1 MRLVYKFTYNGLY
14 KQRIFDLC
22 NVSRCLYNQAL
33 YLVKKELENN
43 NKWLFYNDTN
53 KIMQNTTNLD
63 NKINYK
69 LLKAQCSQQCLRQLD
84 KNIKSYI
91 KSIKD
96 WSKNKEKYKGKPS
109 FPKYKKTYN
118 MLIFTSQCCVIRNK
132 FIFLYKDLSIP
143 IPQYEKYKNKLNKFQ
158 QVRVIPK
165 ENGKL
170 IIEIIYEQEC
180 KNKKNNDRIASIDLG
195 IDNIVSMVTSDGNAT
210 LYNGKQIKSINQWMN
225 KIISKAKS
233 ECEKINKCKTSKK
246 IKRLYEKRENIKN
259 DLFHKLSKDIV
270 NKLDEKE
277 IGTLVVGYN
286 KEWKQGVNLGHKT
299 NQTFV
304 QIPFNGFIEKLRY
317 KCELLGIDFI
327 LQEESYTSK
336 CDSLAKEE
344 IVKHEVYFG
353 RRVKRGLFQSSTKKL
368 INADING
375 ALNIMRKVVGD
386 SCVDKILNS
395 GLLFNPI
402 KYNNIFLL

>member
-1 MRLVYKFTYNGLY
+1 M
-14 KQRIFDLC
+14 
-22 NVSRCLYNQAL
+22 
-33 YLVKKELENN
+33 
-43 NKWLFYNDTN
+43 
-53 KIMQNTTNLD
+53 
-63 NKINYK
+63 
-69 LLKAQCSQQCLRQLD
+69 
-84 KNIKSYI
+84 
-91 KSIKD
+91 
-96 WSKNKEKYKGKPS
+96 
-109 FPKYKKTYN
+109 
-118 MLIFTSQCCVIRNK
+118 
-132 FIFLYKDLSIP
+132 YKDLSIP

-246 IKRLYEKRENIKN
+246 IKRLYEKRENIMN

-299 NQTFV
+299 NQAFV
-304 QIPFNGFIEKLRY
+304 QIPFNGFIEKLKY

-344 IVKHEVYFG
+344 IVKHEIYFG

-402 KYNNIFLL
+402 NYNNLFLL